1 MGTKFE
7 VLREHK
13 KNARQ
18 DTSFI
23 EVLRVVLRSLVQQWR
38 ATDSQLFKQKR
49 SKECKFLTDK
59 ISIIQTDKPLQDT
72 ETSWDCINIKQQH
85 VAMKISHVK
94 VNILNSLSSLFA
106 GRLAHILWTGMYRD
120 SWRIIS
126 LIVEASIGCLVG
138 ELGGVFPW

>member
-1 MGTKFE
+1 MGTKLE
-7 VLREHK
+7 VLREHKK

-49 SKECKFLTDK
+49 SKDCKFLTDM

-72 ETSWDCINIKQQH
+72 ETSWDFINMLPK
-85 VAMKISHVK
+85 SH
-94 VNILNSLSSLFA
+94 
-106 GRLAHILWTGMYRD
+106 M
-120 SWRIIS
+120 
-126 LIVEASIGCLVG
+126 
-138 ELGGVFPW
+138 